1 MALYLHANIS
11 SLHAQYANE
20 IASKKLDT
28 CFARLSSG
36 YKINSAKD
44 DPAGVQIADK
54 LTTQIDSL
62 VMGNR
67 VAQNGISFAQTAEGA
82 LDEITNML
90 QRIRTLSIS
99 AANGTKTDADRL
111 SMQAEV
117 NELNEEICR
126 IAADTTFG
134 GEYLLDGTASVARF
148 QISPNANSVMKIDL
162 SCGFDTN
169 SLAKLA
175 DKILNN
181 VKINVAAD
189 GEPDDYR
196 SCAEVFSYDPS
207 GEPSK
212 GIHVYTREKAEATL
226 AVVDALINAVDTKR
240 AELGAIQNRLESTI
254 SNQSNI
260 NVNAT
265 HSRAVIRDTDY
276 AEEASNLTAQ
286 NIIQQGAVSI
296 LTQANTRPQIALQI
310 LAES

>member
-1 MALYLHANIS
+1 MALYLHSNIS

-20 IASKKLDT
+20 IASKKLDQ
-28 CFARLSSG
+28 CFERLSSG
-36 YKINSAKD
+36 YKLNSAKD
-44 DPAGVQIADK
+44 DPAGIQISDK

-62 VMGNR
+62 DMGNR
-67 VAQNGISFAQTAEGA
+67 VAQNGISYAQTAEGA
-82 LDEITNML
+82 LEEITNML

-99 AANGTKTDADRL
+99 ASNGIKTENDRL
-111 SMQAEV
+111 AMQAEV
-117 NELNEEICR
+117 NQLNEEICR

-134 GEYLLDGTASVARF
+134 GEYLLDGSASVARF

-175 DKILNN
+175 DTILNN
-181 VKINVAAD
+181 EKINVAPD
-189 GEPDDYR
+189 GEDPVYVNCVDI
-196 SCAEVFSYDPS
+196 FSYDPA
-207 GEPSK
+207 GEPSN
-212 GIHVYTREKAEATL
+212 GIDVFNRTSAEATL

-254 SNQSNI
+254 NNQSNI
-260 NVNAT
+260 KVNAS
-265 HSRAVIRDTDY
+265 HSRSIIRDTDY

-286 NIIQQGAVSI
+286 NIIQQGSASI
-296 LTQANTRPQIALQI
+296 LTQANTRPQIALQM